1 METINKTWKPVTIG
15 GFTGI
20 LMGAGAMHFAQSV
33 ASSTSVNEEELSA
46 DTKSLDD
53 LSFREA
59 FETARADMGPGGV
72 FSWHGHLYNTYT
84 AQEWSSMSSA
94 EKKQFAAKVSPEV
107 SPDDIDTDQLTAQ
120 EEATASMTED
130 LTADADVRVAE
141 ENTPQPGMTAASDQT
156 VQSDDDDVRVVGFG
170 EVQLQNGRNVTVQE
184 LDYNGQRVAVID
196 LDQDGTAD
204 IAMSDLNHNR
214 QMDQGEVIDLHTG
227 EALSFTNDD
236 DALSQ
241 MTENFDA

>member
-1 METINKTWKPVTIG
+1 METINKIWKPVTIS

-33 ASSTSVNEEELSA
+33 ESTTSVNEEELSA
-46 DTKSLDD
+46 DTKSLDN

-72 FSWHGHLYNTYT
+72 FCWHGHLYNTYT

-107 SPDDIDTDQLTAQ
+107 SPENIDTDQLTAQ

-130 LTADADVRVAE
+130 LTTEADVRVAE
-141 ENTPQPGMTAASDQT
+141 ENTPQPEMTAASDQT

-214 QMDQGEVIDLHTG
+214 QMDEGEVIDLHTG

-236 DALSQ
+236 DALNQ